1 MSKSE
6 REAMF
11 GKTESGYLWCL
22 HCERAYKESEYRTE
36 VNRNGDMMEMCHYED
51 CDGDA
56 VIDAWDWA
64 DLKEGHP
71 DYPDNPVEGKVYPQ
85 YG

>member
-22 HCERAYKESEYRTE
+22 HCERAYKDDEYRTE
-36 VNRNGDMMEMCHYED
+36 VNKYGDIMEMCHYED
-51 CDGDA
+51 CNGDA
-56 VIDAWDWA
+56 VLDAWDRA
-64 DLKEGHP
+64 KLREMHG
-71 DYPDNPVEGKVYPQ
+71 YPEEPEEAKLYPQ
-85 YG
+85 YGE

>member
-1 MSKSE
+1 MKTD
-6 REAMF
+6 REQAF
-11 GKTESGYLWCL
+11 GENEIEYYWCL
-22 HCERAYKESEYRTE
+22 HCERAYHKDELRT
-36 VNRNGDMMEMCHYED
+36 VVDADGQVMEMCHYED

-71 DYPDNPVEGKVYPQ
+71 EYPDHPEKKKIYPL
-85 YG
+85 YGE